1 MYIYI
6 IYIYIVNIYY
16 ITDIM
21 IYYVYKNNDTVN
33 DVVLVKSSLETSVIP
48 SFNCL
53 VQRDSQKKTGGAKG

>member
-1 MYIYI
+1 
-6 IYIYIVNIYY
+6 
-16 ITDIM
+16 M

-53 VQRDSQKKTGGAKG
+53 VQRDSQKKMGGAKG